1 MSSDSVAQSDTLAT
15 IARVGYVVKGVL
27 YVVIGVLAAMA
38 AFGGGGQTSG
48 SRGAIRTVSEAPG
61 GPVLL
66 WVMAVG
72 MGAYALW
79 RFAEAFLDPD
89 DKGGGASGKI
99 KRLGYAASGLVHAA
113 LTVWIVRSLLS
124 GGRGAESGSGG
135 AQDWTATLMAQPFG
149 RWLVGI
155 VGAAVVGYG
164 LYQLYKAA
172 TVDFASKFKA
182 DEMSEAEKAVTKR
195 AGQAGL
201 GARGVVF
208 GVVGVFLI
216 QAALTADA
224 QDARGLGGALD
235 TLAAQPFGPYL
246 LGAVALGLAAFGVFS
261 MINARYRAFS

>member
-1 MSSDSVAQSDTLAT
+1 MSSDSVAHSDTLAT

-27 YVVIGVLAAMA
+27 YVVIGALAAMA

-48 SRGAIRTVSEAPG
+48 SRGAIRTVAEAPG
-61 GPVLL
+61 GPALL

-89 DKGGGASGKI
+89 DKGGGASGAI
-99 KRLGYAASGLVHAA
+99 KRIGYAASGLIHAA
-113 LTVWIVRSLLS
+113 LTVWVVRSLLS
-124 GGRGAESGSGG
+124 AGRGAGSGG

-149 RWLVGI
+149 RWAVGV
-155 VGAAVVGYG
+155 VGAAVIGYG
-164 LYQLYKAA
+164 LYQAYKAA
-172 TVDFASKFKA
+172 TVDFASKFKTEA
-182 DEMSEAEKAVTKR
+182 MSETEKAVTKR

-208 GVVGVFLI
+208 GIVGVFLV
-216 QAALTADA
+216 QAALDADA

-235 TLAAQPFGPYL
+235 ALAAQPFGPYL